1 MTDPTLAR
9 ARAYIESLD
18 SGEDPGPIP
27 ALNGFSE
34 QVSRLR
40 EAYDSGGSEAVKKAF
55 KTLVIDD
62 QKYELL
68 RPPSLAKKKNKAKPK
83 GSKGFSLTPT
93 MQPLPDSARLPEG
106 LSRGACQ
113 WLEDYVQLSKRW
125 SPSGYE
131 GFHEAVGLWIL
142 STIAA
147 RRIATANEEHT
158 PLDIALVARSGLY
171 AKSTTAMVGVR
182 LLKQAGL
189 GYLLLDGDHT
199 PQSFVKAMTGP
210 VPDGYAR
217 TEGSARTVA
226 ENSLAFSAQRSWYKD
241 EFGGFVGGMRKKT
254 GHMHAFMDMLRSL
267 DGCPDEY
274 TVNTIGRGQDKVI
287 APYLALL
294 ACMTPSDLR
303 DSGKAGS
310 EEWGN
315 GLWARMAFIG
325 PDGSCKVSKGRIPN
339 EKFKA
344 PPDMVMR
351 LHHWHKR
358 LGIPEICVNDDPD
371 SPGKFLVDRGSF
383 PENVCEYDAG
393 VEDAFYAYKDALTDM
408 VENSTNMDLDS
419 NYARFAVKALR
430 IAMLVASLENED
442 LIEMKHWALG
452 QEIAERWR
460 ANLHSIFGEINE
472 PSQSFDEGIEDR
484 IVNFIERWTEK
495 HVLPPTLREIRNYNR
510 GIPSEKLTRMVTSMV
525 GTGEIREMAEGRTK
539 YYALP
544 DEDEAE
550 ISGKRQGET

>member
-1 MTDPTLAR
+1 MTDQHLAR
-9 ARAYIESLD
+9 ARAYIESLA
-18 SGEDPGPIP
+18 SGDDPGPIP
-27 ALNGFSE
+27 ALNGFSSE
-34 QVSRLR
+34 VKDLR
-40 EAYDSGGSEAVKKAF
+40 EAFDSGGGEAVTRAF

-68 RPPSLAKKKNKAKPK
+68 RPPSLAKKKPRSKPK
-83 GSKGFSLTPT
+83 SSKGFTLTPT
-93 MQPLPDSARLPEG
+93 MQPLPDYATLPAG
-106 LSRGACQ
+106 LSAGACR
-113 WLEDYVQLSKRW
+113 WLEEYVQLSKRW

-171 AKSTTAMVGVR
+171 AKSTTAIVGVR

-189 GYLLLDGDHT
+189 GYLLMDGDHT
-199 PQSFVKAMTGP
+199 PQSFIKALTGP
-210 VPDGYAR
+210 VPDSYAR
-217 TEGSARTVA
+217 ADGGQRTIIQ
-226 ENSLAFSAQRSWYKD
+226 NGLGFSAQRSWYKD

-274 TVNTIGRGQDKVI
+274 SINTIGRGQDKVI
-287 APYLALL
+287 APYLSLL

-303 DSGKAGS
+303 DSGKQGS

-315 GLWARMAFIG
+315 GLWARMAFVG
-325 PDGSCKVSKGRIPN
+325 PDGTVDINEDGRIPN
-339 EKFKA
+339 EKFSA
-344 PPDMVMR
+344 PSQMVMQ

-358 LGIPEICVNDDPD
+358 LGMPDICVTDDPD

-383 PENVCEYDAG
+383 PENIVEFDEG
-393 VEDAFYAYKDALTDM
+393 VEDAFYAYRKALTRM
-408 VENSTNMDLDS
+408 VKTSSNDDLDG

-430 IAMLVASLENED
+430 ISMLVASLENED
-442 LIEMKHWALG
+442 LIEMRHWALG

-472 PSQSFDEGIEDR
+472 PAVSFDESIENR
-484 IVNFIERWTEK
+484 IVSFIERWTEK

-525 GTGEIREMAEGRTK
+525 ATGELREMTGSRTK
-539 YYALP
+539 HYALP
-544 DEDEAE
+544 DEEGDEEAD
-550 ISGKRQGET
+550 KD